1 MHWQV
6 FNMVINKDRVK
17 RNELT
22 ERAKNMKNMQTW
34 LILQSYLACK
44 FTFETCPCPFAVLVN
59 LSIPFMLYL
68 KTNSVVTNHRSEI
81 SEKKKFLSKRFSW
94 PFFRTDSLCLP
105 WIFSYI
111 IRWKIICV
119 LPTHC
124 KLEMDHICTRHAG
137 EHIWKKFEGAGNF
150 FGLCHKYLPCA
161 QNLVAYSDH

>member
-34 LILQSYLACK
+34 LILQPANLPLKHALVLLQFWSIFPFPLCCILKPILLWPITGLK
-44 FTFETCPCPFAVLVN
+44 FP
-59 LSIPFMLYL
+59 
-68 KTNSVVTNHRSEI
+68 
-81 SEKKKFLSKRFSW
+81 KKKFLSKRFSW